1 MLAWTC
7 KVTDVCS
14 GPRGALSVP
23 ALTVKSGSRAN
34 WNVSTTTP
42 SLVPK
47 SVATSVTLK
56 ESRWPGSL
64 NCASLAGENGTAA
77 SADGVAAGTGAGTAC
92 VGVTPDGRMG
102 EPPHATVNAVK
113 ISARVR
119 VPIDGAA
126 CAEHE
131 SGHRHRPIYLGKT
144 REGRMK
150 APRPALRAQHRCV
163 HLATSM

>member
-1 MLAWTC
+1 MLTG
-7 KVTDVCS
+7 K
-14 GPRGALSVP
+14 
-23 ALTVKSGSRAN
+23 
-34 WNVSTTTP
+34 
-42 SLVPK
+42 
-47 SVATSVTLK
+47 
-56 ESRWPGSL
+56 PGWAEL
-64 NCASLAGENGTAA
+64 PICASLAGKSGTATNA
-77 SADGVAAGTGAGTAC
+77 VVVAAGTGDGRAW
-92 VGVTPDGRMG
+92 VDVTPDGLTG

-126 CAEHE
+126 GAEHE

-150 APRPALRAQHRCV
+150 APRAALRVQHRCV